1 MNLEY
6 IFDEPC
12 QKKPSHVP
20 LEWKH
25 VGVASTFIMINGLIS
40 IWFGLKLE
48 KSLFIS
54 SIRCVVQLT
63 LMGMILK
70 DVFKAR
76 NPLIIMTMIFVLIFL
91 GANEVVFNKILISL
105 SLSTLF
111 IGVIGS
117 RFAMNQKPF
126 WDPQIFIPTMGM
138 ILGNTMSAIAVGIS
152 YALAQFGEQKDKI
165 EMSLSF
171 GATRWEAGRPVA
183 VEAIRLAMLPTIN
196 SMSIIGLI
204 SIPGMMTGQIIGGAP
219 IMDAVKYQQIIMFMI
234 SASTALGVLF
244 STFVCVFTCIDD
256 HHRLRTERI
265 SNAKPW
271 IYAQKDKLFE
281 KTKNLLIYLKNK
293 LFCCAIQRNSLSSDD
308 DHHDLNN
315 GENLSLLDSRR
326 NHNS

>member
-183 VEAIRLAMLPTIN
+183 
-196 SMSIIGLI
+196 
-204 SIPGMMTGQIIGGAP
+204 
-219 IMDAVKYQQIIMFMI
+219 DAVKYQQIIMFMI

>member
-1 MNLEY
+1 
-6 IFDEPC
+6 
-12 QKKPSHVP
+12 
-20 LEWKH
+20 
-25 VGVASTFIMINGLIS
+25 
-40 IWFGLKLE
+40 
-48 KSLFIS
+48 
-54 SIRCVVQLT
+54 
-63 LMGMILK
+63 
-70 DVFKAR
+70 
-76 NPLIIMTMIFVLIFL
+76 
-91 GANEVVFNKILISL
+91 
-105 SLSTLF
+105 
-111 IGVIGS
+111 
-117 RFAMNQKPF
+117 MNQKPF

-183 VEAIRLAMLPTIN
+183 
-196 SMSIIGLI
+196 
-204 SIPGMMTGQIIGGAP
+204 
-219 IMDAVKYQQIIMFMI
+219 DAVKYQQIIMFMI

-271 IYAQKDKLFE
+271 IYAQKDKFFE
-281 KTKNLLIYLKNK
+281 KTKNLLIDLKNK

-308 DHHDLNN
+308 DHYDLNN
-315 GENLSLLDSRR
+315 GENLSLLDSRH